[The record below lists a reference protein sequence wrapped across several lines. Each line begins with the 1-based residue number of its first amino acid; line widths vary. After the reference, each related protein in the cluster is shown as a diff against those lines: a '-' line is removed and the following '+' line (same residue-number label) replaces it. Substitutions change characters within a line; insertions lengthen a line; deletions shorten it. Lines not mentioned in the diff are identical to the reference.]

1 MEHPILFINLL
12 LEKLGIHVP
21 QLPPGFFT
29 GSFTDNLLQPH
40 VTYTWVLMLVLVC
53 LSALAARSLKMVP
66 EGGQN
71 FFEMVITGIEEFMIG
86 VTGEEGRFMFP
97 LIASLGFFILCSN
110 YMGVIPGFAS
120 PTASLNT
127 TGACALIVF
136 TMTHVLGVKFHGIK
150 YIKHFMGP
158 VWWLSPLIL
167 PIEIVGHLSRVLS
180 LSIRLFGNV
189 FGEELV
195 LGILFFLAGLYLA
208 PLPMMVLGL
217 FTGLIQAFIFCVLSM
232 MYFAGAIEH
241 AH

>member
-21 QLPPGFFT
+21 SEVH
-29 GSFTDNLLQPH
+29 SFSDSLLQPH
-40 VTYTWVLMLVLVC
+40 VTYTWLVIAVVVG

-66 EGGQN
+66 QGGQN
-71 FFEMVITGIEEFMIG
+71 FFEMLITGIEDFMIDI
-86 VTGEEGRFMFP
+86 TGEEGRFMFP

-110 YMGVIPGFAS
+110 YIGMIPGFTS
-120 PTASLNT
+120 PTANLNT
-127 TGACALIVF
+127 TLACALIVVV
-136 TMTHVLGVKFHGIK
+136 MTHVLGVKFHGIK

-158 VWWLSPLIL
+158 VWWLVPLMM
-167 PIEIVGHLSRVLS
+167 PIEIISHVSRILS

-195 LGILFFLAGLYLA
+195 LGILFLLAGLYLA
-208 PLPMMVLGL
+208 PVPMMFLGL
-217 FTGLIQAFIFCVLSM
+217 FTGFIQAFIFCLLSM

>member
-1 MEHPILFINLL
+1 MEHPILFINLI

-21 QLPPGFFT
+21 AQPH
-29 GSFTDNLLQPH
+29 SFADNLLQPH
-40 VTYTWVLMLVLVC
+40 VTYTWVIILLLVC

-66 EGGQN
+66 HGGQN
-71 FFEMVITGIEEFMIG
+71 FFEMVITGIEDFMIG

-180 LSIRLFGNV
+180 LSIRLFGNI

-208 PLPMMVLGL
+208 PVPMMLLGL
-217 FTGLIQAFIFCVLSM
+217 FTGFIQAFIFCLLSM
-232 MYFAGAIEH
+232 MYFAGSIEH

>member
-12 LEKLGIHVP
+12 LEKLGVHIPAQVNSVP
-21 QLPPGFFT
+21 EA
-29 GSFTDNLLQPH
+29 LLQPH
-40 VTYTWVLMLVLVC
+40 VTYTWLVMLVLIG
-53 LSALAARSLKMVP
+53 LSALATRSLKVVP
-66 EGGQN
+66 DGGQN

-97 LIASLGFFILCSN
+97 LIASLGLFILCCN
-110 YMGVIPGFAS
+110 YLGMIPGFYS

-127 TGACALIVF
+127 TAACALIVVV
-136 TMTHVLGVKFHGIK
+136 MTHVLGVKFHGAK

-158 VWWLSPLIL
+158 VWWLTPLIM
-167 PIEIVGHLSRVLS
+167 PIELIGHGARVLS

-208 PLPMMVLGL
+208 PLPMMFLGL
-217 FTGLIQAFIFCVLSM
+217 FTGFIQAFIFCLLSM
-232 MYFAGAIEH
+232 MYFAGSIEH

>member
-1 MEHPILFINLL
+1 MEHPILFINLI

-53 LSALAARSLKMVP
+53 LSALAVRSLKMVP

-158 VWWLSPLIL
+158 VWWLAPLIL
-167 PIEIVGHLSRVLS
+167 PIEIVGHISRVLS
-180 LSIRLFGNV
+180 LSIRLFGNI

-208 PLPMMVLGL
+208 PVPMMLLGL
-217 FTGLIQAFIFCVLSM
+217 FTGFIQAFIFCLLSM
-232 MYFAGAIEH
+232 MYFAGSIEH